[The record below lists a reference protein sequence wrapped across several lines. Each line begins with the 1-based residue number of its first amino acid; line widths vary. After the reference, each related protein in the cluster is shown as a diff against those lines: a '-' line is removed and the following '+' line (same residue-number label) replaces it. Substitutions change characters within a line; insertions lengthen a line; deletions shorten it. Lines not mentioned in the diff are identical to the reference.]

1 MEYITIIVDF
11 MKYLIEK
18 HGLFVIW
25 LMVASLITLY
35 KLDMILTAVHLFLIK
50 MGNIIHTI
58 R

>member
-1 MEYITIIVDF
+1 VEYITIIVDF

-35 KLDMILTAVHLFLIK
+35 KLDMILTAVHLFF
-50 MGNIIHTI
+50 N
-58 R
+58 

>member
-11 MKYLIEK
+11 MTYLIEK

-35 KLDMILTAVHLFLIK
+35 KLDMILTAVHLFF
-50 MGNIIHTI
+50 N
-58 R
+58 